1 MEIHTLSD
9 PARFAQA
16 IRDLARDAHQTL
28 QHAPSQAALR
38 GLSRRVERLASALG
52 DRRGGPVA
60 SWLESLGREVR
71 VAAALHRG
79 GASRRSGVLARRAP
93 CLMSS

>member
-16 IRDLARDAHQTL
+16 IRDLARDAHKTL
-28 QHAPSQAALR
+28 AHAPSPVALR
-38 GLSRRVERLASALG
+38 RLTRRVERLASALG
-52 DRRGGPVA
+52 DRRVGPVG

-71 VAAALHRG
+71 VAAAVNRA
-79 GASRRSGVLARRAP
+79 GASRRLGVLARRES

>member
-16 IRDLARDAHQTL
+16 IRDLAGDAHRTL
-28 QHAPSQAALR
+28 AHAPSAAALR
-38 GLSRRVERLASALG
+38 GLSRRIERLTFALD
-52 DRRGGPVA
+52 DRCGSPVG

-71 VAAALHRG
+71 VAAAVNRA
-79 GASRRSGVLARRAP
+79 GASRRLGVLARRES